1 MLIDLSI
8 FIDLINKG
16 SVHLDFCPMW
26 NTSVNDNLLISEK
39 SSRKTEIARHLVME
53 CIKENLKSCHRFFFL
68 LVANDLGLAW
78 AAIGIVPAKKKFQ
91 MYFTRIIMFNPFKKR
106 NR

>member
-1 MLIDLSI
+1 MSI

-39 SSRKTEIARHLVME
+39 SSRKTEIARYPVME
-53 CIKENLKSCHRFFFL
+53 CIEENLKFFFL
-68 LVANDLGLAW
+68 LVADDLGLAW
-78 AAIGIVPAKKKFQ
+78 AAIGIVPAKKS
-91 MYFTRIIMFNPFKKR
+91 FKCILLG
-106 NR
+106 